1 MKSVNHLQRKIEGML
16 KWTGLVLLISYV
28 IFFAVYFSLEVMHIN
43 NTASLWS
50 NLFSNRMEE
59 MEHMIDIR
67 DKALP
72 YANYFITDLEGNVRE
87 TSNEEMGN
95 IRLNRNGLFGK
106 LSDLKTNHV
115 KIIFF
120 PDMIDGTQ
128 RIHFAKRY
136 TNQYAIYAFEPERF
150 FPSFIMGKTDMMLE
164 VDEVIWYSNNYNLIG
179 DSYKSSPFKVQDE
192 GFLISVRQAFPY
204 IENTNIVIVENIT
217 IETLALFF
225 SVLLL
230 SAIIYLLYR
239 QMEKSRNTVE
249 TELLQINEELEQSV
263 AERTEMLFNAYKELE
278 AYSYN
283 ISHDMKSPLMAIDSY
298 MRLFMADYGDR
309 FEDDGQSMLRNV
321 RKICNEMVLLI
332 NKLLDYSKMGNAP
345 LTLEEFD
352 LSRLVR
358 EIYQEQASVCPDRI
372 SELIQSER
380 DFYVRGDLVLV
391 RNAIMNVLSNSL
403 KFSKSREVTRI
414 WTSVTEIDGETVYQI
429 RDNGIGFDMTY
440 ADKLFNVFQRLHDG
454 DEYEG
459 SGIGLAA
466 VKRVIEKHGGRIWIE
481 SVEGEG
487 TVVSFTWGGSCI
499 EC

>member
-1 MKSVNHLQRKIEGML
+1 MKSVNLLQRKIEGIL
-16 KWTGLVLLISYV
+16 KWTGLVLLISYA
-28 IFFAVYFSLEVMHIN
+28 IFFVVYFSLEIMHIN

-72 YANYFITDLEGNVRE
+72 YANYFITDLEGNVKE
-87 TSNEEMGN
+87 TSNEEMST
-95 IRLNRNGLFGK
+95 IRLNRSGLFGK
-106 LSDLKTNHV
+106 LSNLKANHV

-136 TNQYAIYAFEPERF
+136 SNQYAIYAFDPERF

-179 DSYKSSPFKVQDE
+179 DSYRNSPFKIDEE
-192 GFLISVRQAFPY
+192 GFLISVKQDFPY

-230 SAIIYLLYR
+230 SAIIYLLYS
-239 QMEKSRNTVE
+239 QVEKSRNTVE
-249 TELLQINEELEQSV
+249 TELMQINEELEQRV

-309 FEDDGQSMLRNV
+309 FEADGQSMLRNV
-321 RKICNEMVLLI
+321 RKICNDMVLLI
-332 NKLLDYSKMGNAP
+332 NKLLEYSKMGNAP
-345 LTLEEFD
+345 LTLEDFD

-358 EIYQEQASVCPDRI
+358 EIYQEQVSVCPKRA
-372 SELIQSER
+372 SELIQSES
-380 DFYVRGDLVLV
+380 DFYVKGDLVLV
-391 RNAIMNVLSNSL
+391 RNAISNLLSNSL
-403 KFSKSREVTRI
+403 KFSRSREVAHI
-414 WTSVTEIDGETVYQI
+414 WTSVSEVDGIRIYHI
-429 RDNGIGFDMTY
+429 RDNGIGFDMSY
-440 ADKLFNVFQRLHDG
+440 VSKLFNVFQRLHD
-454 DEYEG
+454 DAYEG

-466 VKRVIEKHGGRIWIE
+466 VKRVIEKHGGVIWIE
-481 SVEGEG
+481 SIEEEG
-487 TVVSFTWGGSCI
+487 TIVSFTWGESCT
-499 EC
+499 ES